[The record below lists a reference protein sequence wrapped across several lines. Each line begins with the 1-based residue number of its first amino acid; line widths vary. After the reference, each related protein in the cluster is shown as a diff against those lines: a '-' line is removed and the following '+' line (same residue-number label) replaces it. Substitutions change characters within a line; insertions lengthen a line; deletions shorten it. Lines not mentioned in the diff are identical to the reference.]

1 MCKLETSSMTPALSG
16 ILNIN
21 PHARSRE
28 RQSQTAGG
36 SKKIAVPQVDWTSD
50 EKEGK
55 RGLDGIIIILLLLR
69 QTDTHARHDENRA
82 CLAVR
87 VVFM

>member
-1 MCKLETSSMTPALSG
+1 MTPALSG

-50 EKEGK
+50 EKEGRK
-55 RGLDGIIIILLLLR
+55 EGIGWNNNPPPPPL
-69 QTDTHARHDENRA
+69 TDRHTRTT
-82 CLAVR
+82 
-87 VVFM
+87 